1 MFNSSINWY
10 VFSKCWLIININSIL
25 FTFSYVNIQWGT
37 VYEHNSNRV
46 DPCGRLSPSWYRHLS
61 PLVLFTCVLIQT
73 GVLGASHNF
82 NSLFLPHQMQNRRL
96 FKNFFSEEPIDDM
109 TVSERTVMVTDWEWT
124 WNRREG
130 RQTEEGG
137 GEEGGGR
144 RVLMVLSPPCRW
156 VSCGSSVPTHYCLLI
171 YFLSPPLQTL
181 SV

>member
-1 MFNSSINWY
+1 MSTFNEE
-10 VFSKCWLIININSIL
+10 L
-25 FTFSYVNIQWGT
+25 FTNTIPIVLI
-37 VYEHNSNRV
+37 HV
-46 DPCGRLSPSWYRHLS
+46 DDWVFRWCPSWYRHLS